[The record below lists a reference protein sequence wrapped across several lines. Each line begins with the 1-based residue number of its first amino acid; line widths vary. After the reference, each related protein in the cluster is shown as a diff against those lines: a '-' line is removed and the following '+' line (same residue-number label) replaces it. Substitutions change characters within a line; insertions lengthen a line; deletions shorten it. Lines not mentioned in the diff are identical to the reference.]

1 MANFAEIDENNIVIR
16 VLVTDNNDENGD
28 EGLQML
34 NQVFGGTWVKAS
46 YNTVAGVHKRGG
58 IPFRKNFPGAG
69 YIYDEDRNAFYTP
82 KPFESWVL
90 NEDTCVWNA
99 PVEYPIDGQKYF
111 WNEDTLSWELNNE

>member
-1 MANFAEIDENNIVIR
+1 MAHFAEIDENNIVIR

-34 NQVFGGTWVKAS
+34 NQVFGGTWIKAS
-46 YNTVAGVHKRGG
+46 YNTIAGVHKRGG
-58 IPFRKNFPGAG
+58 TPFRKNFPGTG
-69 YIYDEDRNAFYTP
+69 YIYDENRDAFYTP

-99 PVEYPIDGQKYF
+99 PVEYPTDGQKYF
-111 WNEDTLSWELNNE
+111 WNEDTLSWELSNE